1 LNINNYEEANME
13 VAIDP
18 SIFLGLTKKRS
29 QDLSEA
35 KNLVYRLVRIDDE
48 EFLGYPKDMRDDRVC
63 VVIENG
69 VVVEA
74 TIQ

>member
-1 LNINNYEEANME
+1 MSNDIA
-13 VAIDP
+13 VDP

-35 KNLVYRLVRIDDE
+35 KSLVYRLVSIDGE
-48 EFLGYPKDMRDDRVC
+48 QYLGYPEDTRDDRVC
-63 VVIENG
+63 IVIEKG
-69 VVVEA
+69 TVVEA